1 MGNLDTPEGR
11 DSYPIIQS
19 MIPWTEKLYDMT
31 DEEIEEYKAA
41 YKEEYHNDEEKQKNK
56 REVIDC
62 FYIEYQYFQVRK
74 TYQWVMEQYALSGDK
89 MAIRREILMQRLRGS
104 TECPIDPEDIEY
116 FISNMKK
123 STIDLLICKKW
134 LFKIYEHGASQIN
147 GYEKELDANIPYLVG
162 VDPASGGGGDN
173 FAITIVNPLNL
184 KIAAEFKSP
193 YINGPNAYR
202 MLLELVQEHI
212 PKACLI
218 IERNSMGVYLI
229 QALMESPIRDNLY
242 WHRSKNIIEDISS
255 EDPGD
260 RELIALSET
269 HKKYGNYLVKK
280 VRDAMFELLFQHID
294 QCKDLLLTEY
304 LVNDMCKLVRTST
317 GRIEASKGEHDD
329 CLFSY
334 MHAIYI
340 YYTGDNLETFGIF
353 PSFNPIPGVTD
364 GITPIDDSKQTID
377 AITATGTEVKESF
390 DDYLIRDAER
400 MESEIKEMA
409 ESLSFIDD
417 PRYKYIPPNERE
429 NATVNIGA
437 SFFESINGF
446 Y

>member
-41 YKEEYHNDEEKQKNK
+41 YRDEYHNDEEKQKNK
-56 REVIDC
+56 REVIDV
-62 FYIEYQYFQVRK
+62 FYIEYQYFQIRK
-74 TYQWVMEQYALSGDK
+74 TYQWVKEQYKLSGDK

-116 FISNMKK
+116 FISNMRK
-123 STIDLLICKKW
+123 STIELLIQKKW
-134 LFKIYEHGASQIN
+134 IFKIYDHGASKVN
-147 GYEKELDANIPYLVG
+147 GYERELDPDIPYLVG
-162 VDPASGGGGDN
+162 IDPASGGGGDN
-173 FAITIVNPLNL
+173 FAITIVNPINL

-202 MLLELVQEHI
+202 MLLELVQDYI

-269 HKKYGNYLVKK
+269 HKKYGNYLIKK

-294 QCKDLLLTEY
+294 QCKDLLTTEY

-329 CLFSY
+329 CLLSY
-334 MHAIYI
+334 LHAIYI

-353 PSFNPIPGVTD
+353 KLFNPIPGVTD
-364 GITPIDDSKQTID
+364 GITPIDDSQNISSVIEATTPNIQESYDDIVRKD
-377 AITATGTEVKESF
+377 AI
-390 DDYLIRDAER
+390 R
-400 MESEIKEMA
+400 MEAEIKEMA

-417 PRYKYIPPNERE
+417 PRYKYIKPEDRSQQ
-429 NATVNIGA
+429 TVEIHS
-437 SFFESINGF
+437 SFFDSINGF
-446 Y
+446 